1 MKNLEKNF
9 KKVSKL
15 VVILSIVGLATGCG
29 SIADAGLEQA
39 QNDPTTIETPET
51 LQGTTNESDVD
62 IQTRDEKPL

>member
-1 MKNLEKNF
+1 MNIVKENL

-15 VVILSIVGLATGCG
+15 VVILSIVGFATGCG

-39 QNDPTTIETPET
+39 QNDPASIETPET

-62 IQTRDEKPL
+62 IQTRDKPL

>member
-1 MKNLEKNF
+1 MKNLEKNL

-15 VVILSIVGLATGCG
+15 IVIFSIVGFATGCG

-39 QNDPTTIETPET
+39 QNDPATIETPET

-62 IQTRDEKPL
+62 IQTGDKPL